1 MSKKNIIT
9 HLKAALADSYV
20 LSLKTQNFHWNVT
33 GANFISLHELFGAQY
48 EELSA
53 AIDELAERIRALG
66 EHAPG
71 SFRDFLE
78 ITSIDEAE
86 KKSVSAPEMLKQLV
100 KDHQLI
106 LKTLNTALQAFDEA
120 GDVATVD
127 MLTVRIEAHDKHK
140 WMLQSSL

>member
-9 HLKAALADSYV
+9 HLKAVLADSYV
-20 LSLKTQNFHWNVT
+20 LSVKTQNFHWNVT
-33 GANFISLHELFGAQY
+33 GPNFKSLHELFGAQY
-48 EELSA
+48 EEISA
-53 AIDELAERIRALG
+53 SIDDIAERIRALG
-66 EHAPG
+66 EPSPG

-78 ITSIDEAE
+78 IASIDEAG
-86 KKSVSAPEMLKQLV
+86 KKSISATEMLKQLV

-106 LKTLNTALQAFDEA
+106 LKTLNSALEAFDEA

-140 WMLQSSL
+140 WMLSSSL